1 MGESGFAYAYQYSA
15 EEEYNALVME
25 MLGPSLE
32 ALFAACGRIF
42 SVRTTLLL
50 AP

>member
-1 MGESGFAYAYQYSA
+1 MGESGFAYAYQYSE